1 MKTNTEIA
9 EDLLDA
15 ASSSAGVSEI
25 TVDGLKVVLADG
37 ALEKFERRAA
47 REVIPSKRPISF
59 SVDLS
64 Q

>member
-47 REVIPSKRPISF
+47 WEVIPSKRPISF